1 MKYLNNRYAKVFN
14 HKGFDICTLKNA
26 CPVNGDRLGYVVDDM
41 RFTNQDFNL
50 IDEAIAAIDR
60 LSNNPL
66 GGAE

>member
-1 MKYLNNRYAKVFN
+1 MKCLNNRYAKVFS
-14 HKGFDICTLKNA
+14 HKGFDICTLKSA

-41 RFTNQDFNL
+41 RFANQDFNL

-66 GGAE
+66 GDAE